1 MGGRGSDAEIDVWR
15 GKPIKYIQYSCNGPK
30 QFVRFWPAIPVTQI
44 KAVEKSSGSSHQK
57 CLGAADYKG
66 CMEHHDKN

>member
-30 QFVRFWPAIPVTQI
+30 QFVRFWPAIPVEQI
-44 KAVEKSSGSSHQK
+44 KAVKKPSGSAHQK
-57 CLGAADYKG
+57 CLGAADYKV
-66 CMEHHDKN
+66 CMEYHGSN